1 MLLEA
6 PVCGLALWHSGTPQ
20 PCQSMQ
26 GQAFLARDAREDC
39 MPESGMQ
46 SSLASGPFKH
56 GVFFGVGAFY
66 GVGSPLLVNVK

>member
-1 MLLEA
+1 
-6 PVCGLALWHSGTPQ
+6 
-20 PCQSMQ
+20 MQ

-39 MPESGMQ
+39 MSESGMPESGMQ
-46 SSLASGPFKH
+46 SSLASGPFTH